1 MTKIAEK
8 HPAAI
13 AATKCAVRNNEL
25 LKSDAMPTN
34 ENAVTIASVTGLSQH
49 SIVGY
54 SISHEDMAKTMVNG
68 NPMI

>member
-8 HPAAI
+8 HPATTAD
-13 AATKCAVRNNEL
+13 TKCAVRNIVL
-25 LKSDAMPTN
+25 LKSDAIPTN
-34 ENAVTIASVTGLSQH
+34 ENAITIASVTGLSQH

-54 SISHEDMAKTMVNG
+54 SISHEDNAKTIVKG